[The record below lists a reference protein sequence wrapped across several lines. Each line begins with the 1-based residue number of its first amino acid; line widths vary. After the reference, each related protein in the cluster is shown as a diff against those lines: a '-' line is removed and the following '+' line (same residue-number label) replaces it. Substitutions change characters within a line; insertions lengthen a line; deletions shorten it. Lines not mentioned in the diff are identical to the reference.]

1 MAIFDFREDMTFDEL
16 CETYIGK
23 LKGIVEKARKKKW
36 QGFLQ
41 HGASFKKIT
50 DVFIPLYSQKKPR
63 PKMDE
68 DFERAET
75 EFKLGKKDYY
85 QGKYREAAEHFQN
98 AASLVSKRHSYHGF
112 LGLALKKMGS
122 YDAAVK
128 SFKTAI
134 SLYPVS
140 RDYWF
145 NLGECLEALGVK
157 SGAIEAY
164 AIAYLVEP
172 SDFLPIKRIE
182 ALDPSA
188 NFSGRKRRQGI
199 FSKLFGRSDS

>member
-1 MAIFDFREDMTFDEL
+1 MAILDFREDMSFEEL
-16 CETYIGK
+16 CEAYIGK
-23 LKGIVEKARKKKW
+23 LKSIVEKARKKKW

-41 HGASFKKIT
+41 HGTSFKKIT

-63 PKMDE
+63 PKIDE
-68 DFERAET
+68 NFERAET
-75 EFKLGKKDYY
+75 EFKLGKKEYY

-98 AASLVSKRHSYHGF
+98 AASLVPQKHSYHGF

-122 YDAAVK
+122 YDAAAK

-140 RDYWF
+140 RDYWLS
-145 NLGECLEALGVK
+145 LGECLEALGVK

-164 AIAYLVEP
+164 AIAFLVEP
-172 SDFLPIKRIE
+172 SDLKPIKKIE
-182 ALDPSA
+182 DLDPSA
-188 NFSGRKRRQGI
+188 NFTGKKRKSGI
-199 FSKLFGRSDS
+199 FRKLFGRNSS